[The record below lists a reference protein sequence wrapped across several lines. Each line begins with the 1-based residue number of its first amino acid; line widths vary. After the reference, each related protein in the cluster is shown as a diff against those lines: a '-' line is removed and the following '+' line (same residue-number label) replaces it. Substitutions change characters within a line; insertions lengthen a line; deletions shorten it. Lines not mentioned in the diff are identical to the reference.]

1 MKDHSVLPDT
11 TLIASTKAG
20 NQEAFAELVKRH
32 HAKVYA
38 VSLRM
43 LKNRED
49 AEDNV
54 QNVLFKAY
62 HHMDRFAGQSQFST
76 WLFRI
81 AINEALMKLRRQK
94 TERQNSYTETA
105 KDNENGGVL
114 PEIEDARQDHERDY
128 MHRELAGKALQGL
141 HPALKTTFLLHKGE
155 GWTCRELAEALGV
168 TVETVKSR
176 VFRARVRSRR
186 QLEMLAQSASV
197 AFQS

>member
-11 TLIASTKAG
+11 TLIANTKAG
-20 NQEAFAELVKRH
+20 SQDAFAELVRRH

-38 VSLRM
+38 VSLRI

-94 TERQNSYTETA
+94 TERQVSYSDPA
-105 KDNENGGVL
+105 KDSENGGIL
-114 PEIEDARQDHERDY
+114 PEIEDVRQDHERDY
-128 MHRELAGKALQGL
+128 MHREMAGKALWSSWHNP
-141 HPALKTTFLLHKGE
+141 HP
-155 GWTCRELAEALGV
+155 
-168 TVETVKSR
+168 SR
-176 VFRARVRSRR
+176 FRANYK
-186 QLEMLAQSASV
+186 LL
-197 AFQS
+197 